1 MLIIKSKLLQY
12 KYNLHK
18 MYNNICT
25 IYHYIYAVVR
35 KKDYFKLQTKIDT
48 YLPKIFS
55 LSNKNLKQYKW

>member
-1 MLIIKSKLLQY
+1 MYHIS
-12 KYNLHK
+12 LHLCSCK
-18 MYNNICT
+18 
-25 IYHYIYAVVR
+25 

>member
-1 MLIIKSKLLQY
+1 
-12 KYNLHK
+12 